1 MKVYSFDVFD
11 TCVARCYPRPTD
23 LFYPLAAAVL
33 ARTRGEGAFG
43 REEVFELVRGRIAAE
58 REAQRTKTRGDVTL
72 ENIYRAFPA
81 LDAWGIDPQMM
92 QEEEV
97 ALELRSVR
105 PISEVKSRIEALRA
119 RGARVIYISD
129 MYLPRAVIW
138 RMLAE
143 QGIAE
148 EGENLYVSGELG
160 VTKRSGRLF
169 DHVLKAEGLKPGE
182 LEHYGDNVYGDF
194 FAARKRGVK
203 AGFFTASQ
211 PNRFEEALLH
221 AAPDAPHEAALVAGA
236 SRAVRLAAPF
246 EAATAH
252 PVALAANVLAPLLT
266 GFVLWVLE
274 DARARSLERLYFTN
288 TLMLDVAKTLAP
300 GDALQLR
307 QLYVPEAWR
316 LTPKEGHEAPVQ
328 KGEIQ
333 DSYQAR
339 ASQGALES
347 PSTREEAL
355 AYFRREGL
363 LDGRAWAF
371 VDLGWM
377 LGAQRSLKG
386 LLDAGGQPY
395 VFGYY
400 LGLAKNRVRAF
411 ESGPSRAFFLEE
423 VEAAPGGGAPLFG
436 NKELLEHL
444 LTAARGDGRGD
455 HPEERAASPS
465 MSASTSTPVSDAR
478 VGTLRIL
485 VRETILSFAREA
497 ARTELAASGGPFRE
511 AARAAVNLFLSRP
524 TRRDARAVAD
534 ILGADARPG
543 HTAPPVQAL
552 GVGTAYRLGRAAG
565 GLLRPRSR
573 RRAVAT
579 IKGLR
584 EEFFWLEGS
593 AALSGPLARPLLWA
607 VKKARGLRKARKGW
621 ATRAARVMQ
630 GRRFRRTD

>member
-11 TCVARCYPRPTD
+11 TCVVRCYPRPTD

-43 REEVFELVRGRIAAE
+43 REEVYELVRGRIEAE
-58 REAQRTKTRGDVTL
+58 REAQRTRTRGDVTL
-72 ENIYRAFPA
+72 GDIYRAFPA
-81 LDAWGIDPQMM
+81 LAARGVDPRMM
-92 QEEEV
+92 QEEEEE
-97 ALELRSVR
+97 LELRSVR
-105 PISEVKSRIEALRA
+105 PIGEVKDRIEALRA

-129 MYLPRAVIW
+129 MYLPHAVIW
-138 RMLAE
+138 RMLTE

-148 EGENLYVSGELG
+148 AGETLYVSGELG
-160 VTKRSGRLF
+160 VTKRSGALF

-194 FAARKRGVK
+194 FAPRKRGVG
-203 AGFFTASQ
+203 AGLFTASQ

-221 AAPDAPHEAALVAGA
+221 ASPDAPHEAALVAGV
-236 SRAVRLAAPF
+236 SRAVRLAAP

-252 PVALAANVLAPLLT
+252 AVALAANVLSPLLT

-288 TLMLDVAKTLAP
+288 TLMLDVARALAP
-300 GDALQLR
+300 GNAPQLCR
-307 QLYVPEAWR
+307 LCVPEAWR
-316 LTPKEGHEAPVQ
+316 LAPEGGHEVPVQ
-328 KGEIQ
+328 EGEIR
-333 DSYQAR
+333 DSHQAG
-339 ASQGALES
+339 ASQGALVDLGA
-347 PSTREEAL
+347 RKEAL
-355 AYFRREGL
+355 AYLRREGL
-363 LDGRAWAF
+363 LDDRTWAL
-371 VDLGWM
+371 VDLGWT
-377 LGAQRSLKG
+377 LRTQRSLKE

-400 LGLAKNRVRAF
+400 LGLSRNRVRAF
-411 ESGPSRAFFLEE
+411 ESGPSRAYFLEE

-436 NKELLEHL
+436 NKKLIKHL
-444 LTAARGDGRGD
+444 LTTVCEDVRGD
-455 HPEERAASPS
+455 HLGEHVTSPPTAASATEPRAAS
-465 MSASTSTPVSDAR
+465 
-478 VGTLRIL
+478 LRAL
-485 VRETILSFAREA
+485 VRETTLSFAREA
-497 ARTELAASGGPFRE
+497 ARGEFATPSGPFRE
-511 AARAAVNLFLSRP
+511 AARAAVNLFLSQP

-552 GVGTAYRLGRAAG
+552 GVGTIYRLGREAG

-573 RRAVAT
+573 RRAASK

-593 AALSGPLARPLLWA
+593 AALSGPLARPFLWA
-607 VKKARGLRKARKGW
+607 VKKARGLRKTRKGW

-630 GRRFRRTD
+630 GRRQR